1 VRLDRQSN
9 RLSSEK
15 KAEQKEANNADARGR
30 ASSDRDAPSDEV
42 TANQIAAAPQAKRG
56 PKIVSIVRPMPDGW
70 VPEELLAILFMAP
83 FQGNKL
89 FESWTFDY
97 SGTST
102 KAAPKHDVP
111 ATRKQIRAKEDK
123 AGLAELTAA
132 RNISNQSLAVSATAQ
147 KSMADTM
154 KIKEQREG
162 LTHVPLDLGK
172 NRHPKIRRNRE
183 KTA

>member
-1 VRLDRQSN
+1 
-9 RLSSEK
+9 
-15 KAEQKEANNADARGR
+15 
-30 ASSDRDAPSDEV
+30 
-42 TANQIAAAPQAKRG
+42 
-56 PKIVSIVRPMPDGW
+56 
-70 VPEELLAILFMAP
+70 MAP

-162 LTHVPLDLGK
+162 LTFLLTLEKIGTPRYDAIVKKLRELADLDSD
-172 NRHPKIRRNRE
+172 E
-183 KTA
+183 